1 MVWHA
6 VALLKLKEVL
16 YGTFVSAAMYTGI
29 PAPPII
35 DLKARL
41 KKDLKILK
49 D

>member
-1 MVWHA
+1 
-6 VALLKLKEVL
+6 
-16 YGTFVSAAMYTGI
+16 MYTGI